1 MIPYLVTSDDELRL
15 YLPNALQTVEGE
27 ASFFE
32 RITPDLLAAEKWLT
46 EFFVAPSS
54 LRSIPD
60 EQAQTIAL
68 ALARRIVV
76 ADALLRSIPQLD
88 MVLTPNGFGVVS
100 NQNIAPASRDRVER
114 LLASLERQRDHAL
127 RQLLPMLYIINGCEW
142 YKSRQG
148 RYFSSTL
155 FPFMDLSAL
164 MGETAH
170 QWEQYQLLQPRIIL
184 IEQEL
189 ADKFISPALYD
200 RLRFN
205 YLHNCYSIQELDL
218 INRLR
223 AVELA
228 LLKGEPLN
236 LPVLNSL
243 VTLIRSNPDD
253 FPEWQKSSTAQLFQ
267 QKRFGNQKKSGGYWW

>member
-1 MIPYLVTSDDELRL
+1 MIPYLVTSDDELRQ

-27 ASFFE
+27 ASFFD
-32 RITPDLLAAEKWLT
+32 RIKPDLLAAERWLT
-46 EFFVAPSS
+46 QYVVAPSS
-54 LRSIPD
+54 LRSMPD
-60 EQAQTIAL
+60 EEAQTIAL
-68 ALARRIVV
+68 GLARRIVV
-76 ADALLRSIPQLD
+76 ADALLRAIPQLD

-127 RQLLPMLYIINGCEW
+127 RQLLPMLYIVNGGEW
-142 YKSRQG
+142 YKSDQG

-155 FPFMDLSAL
+155 FPFLDLPAL

-170 QWEQYQLLQPRIIL
+170 QWEQYQLLQPRVIL
-184 IEQEL
+184 IEHEL
-189 ADKFISPALYD
+189 ADKFISQPLYD

-205 YLHNCYSIQELDL
+205 FLHNCYSLPEIDI

-236 LPVLNSL
+236 MPVLTSL
-243 VTLIRSNPDD
+243 VNFIRNNPDD
-253 FPEWQKSSTAQLFQ
+253 FPEWQESDTARRYEQTSFQ
-267 QKRFGNQKKSGGYWW
+267 NKKNAAGYWW